1 MTPEVE
7 RAKAAILKKRRQR
20 IRKGTYGYVADAI
33 IEDTAAEQ
41 PFRDRMVVSW
51 WGRVV
56 DPLEAERYDKER
68 LRYFRERLREH
79 RAALQHNVEVREGR
93 RSDKPLRRLAPAKLA
108 YMQQQVRRIA
118 DPKINYAAA
127 ERAVAENHKAYEQ
140 LVLGLF
146 MLPRIRPHSSE
157 GFLSAAAWAAT
168 RDPRFEDLLVRLRP
182 DRETLLPGVTEEA
195 FNRRLQVLIDP
206 GDNAWYVPRDFKDEL
221 GRQHIMRTMEAYY
234 LSRIK

>member
-93 RSDKPLRRLAPAKLA
+93 RLDKPLRRLAPVKLA
-108 YMQQQVRRIA
+108 YMQQQVRRIT
-118 DPKINYAAA
+118 DPKVNYAAA
-127 ERAVAENHKAYEQ
+127 KRAVAENDRAYDQ
-140 LVLGLF
+140 LVMGLF

-168 RDPRFEDLLVRLRP
+168 RDPRFADLVVRLRQ
-182 DRETLLPGVTEEA
+182 DREALLPGVTEEA
-195 FNRRLQVLIDP
+195 FDRRVQVLSDP
-206 GDNAWYVPRDFKDEL
+206 GDIAWYVPGDFKTGI
-221 GRQHIMRTMEAYY
+221 GRQHIIRVMEDNY
-234 LSRIK
+234 IKDIK